1 MAELR
6 LSAEAKADLRD
17 IALYTEAM
25 WGRDQRNA
33 YIFELEA
40 VFVRLAS
47 MPGLGRQRG
56 DVRPGVFSFPA
67 GRHDVWYRQMP
78 PGIEILRV
86 LHTRQSSR
94 DAFS

>member
-1 MAELR
+1 MAEFFF
-6 LSAEAKADLRD
+6 STEAKADLRD

-33 YIFELEA
+33 YILELEA
-40 VFVRLAS
+40 VFVRLAG
-47 MPGLGRQRG
+47 MPGLGRLRG
-56 DVRPGVFSFPA
+56 DVRPGVFCFPA
-67 GRHDVWYRQMP
+67 GRHVVWYRQAP
-78 PGIEILRV
+78 PDIEILRV